1 MVSEGSS
8 EPVALSEG
16 AEGEA
21 ALRAARLLEGFGVE
35 QERLQGEINRL
46 NQERQ
51 AELKELRAAKERVGA
66 QAAELRKRLCELA
79 LGDRQAEYRR
89 QLAGGAATQTAGS
102 SLSTQ
107 AAARPELT
115 PEEEEYVESKFQKW
129 KAKKDLQRGGKGSP
143 SHK

>member
-8 EPVALSEG
+8 DPVALSEG

-21 ALRAARLLEGFGVE
+21 ASRAARLLEGFGVE
-35 QERLQGEINRL
+35 KKRL
-46 NQERQ
+46 NGKINQLVQ
-51 AELKELRAAKERVGA
+51 ELRAAKERVGA

-102 SLSTQ
+102 SMSTQ